1 VTDPRPLLDETTDEL
16 ERALLREAR
25 DVTASPEL
33 RRRTLAALGLGAPVA
48 VAKSPALSSGAL
60 KILGV
65 ALVVGVGIA
74 AYLASRSAPPHAPAP
89 VVAASTRL
97 ADPPPPVPPPSVA
110 EAPSALSPP
119 PSAAPLASVRPH
131 ASAPAPKPS
140 AGSSMAMETT
150 LIDRARQALYAG
162 QKEAALRALDEYD
175 SRFPAG
181 VFGPEAKKLRARAM
195 ALP

>member
-1 VTDPRPLLDETTDEL
+1 MTDPRPLLDETTDEL

-25 DVTASPEL
+25 DGTASPEL
-33 RRRTLAALGLGAPVA
+33 RRRTLAALGLGAPVP
-48 VAKSPALSSGAL
+48 VAKGPALSAGAL

-74 AYLASRSAPPHAPAP
+74 AYLASRSAPPPASAP

-97 ADPPPPVPPPSVA
+97 ADPPPPVPPSVA
-110 EAPSALSPP
+110 EAPSDLLPL